1 MKLHLPKMLTAALI
15 AAITAVGSSAFADDA
30 ELTTYTTTNY
40 NASTVSNFNAVGFI
54 ITLNGPRLTTT
65 PTDVPITTCDLVY
78 LDSITLASLR
88 AVPGGSSVTLAL
100 ADANGKVLS
109 LSNNVVS
116 STGQAKW
123 DFSNTTV
130 ATDSPLYFYW
140 LDTARGIAK
149 GDILTSGDM
158 ATWNNHGCGG
168 NGVSNY
174 NNTQNLTS
182 CGFLEALS
190 VVQNTQ
196 YAPKLTIVTSGPVP
210 QNVYTWKAT
219 GTPAYW
225 DEEATNWILAGAD
238 SSYTSDPTN
247 IVDFNAG
254 EFAMDV
260 TVSGSIEAAKVNV
273 DDNYQFTVA
282 SGSSLTV
289 DTLSVAADKEVTV
302 AGEGSIALAK
312 VVLANGATINMG
324 AAASLAVTV
333 ADDADNTAI
342 KATKDITLTSLAGPA
357 DGKELTISAEGHTV
371 AVQGNNSFM
380 GNLVVD
386 KGTVK
391 LDASAHSLGAYNG
404 NNVKD
409 HPADAPDKTITVNEG
424 GTIDLNGKADQT
436 YIYTLA
442 GGSLVNNGGNTSAG
456 SMQTIGIELEANS
469 TIGGTGDFYL
479 LGPGYD
485 KTFVELNNYKLT
497 KTGANKV
504 GFRNTNVTSGTIEVQ
519 QGNIEFI
526 DGNNSSL
533 AADIILNGG
542 TISGTVNVADD
553 IEITAQKTAS
563 INPTLNNANNK
574 TVTLRTAEGQTLT
587 FSNGITLAT
596 GKLNV
601 DGIVT
606 VSGKSLDLSSGGNA
620 AGTVSVLENSVLNV
634 NNGMWMHSNSRI
646 ELAQG
651 GTVNIA
657 GLSIV
662 GNSGSTITATA
673 ANQQYSTT
681 NDKFT
686 IANAAI
692 TATADVTI
700 GNTLD
705 DVDVHVGAH
714 TVTLNATAD
723 VVDVAE
729 GGTLSI
735 GATGSANAINVAGGG
750 AIGTYVKADSG
761 ETTITSMGG
770 TAVLKNAIALNA
782 GSLTMTGTYS
792 IDDLDGEIEV
802 TDYVHGEHED
812 NGFAVETGTI
822 EFVTVAPESGAVLD
836 TTEAQIM
843 RGGNVATVEGG
854 VATVNSTNYSTFYIT
869 NLSETVTQA
878 KSQEASS
885 GVTLTSIHVDADAE
899 LTVDKDINLSLV
911 SAEAGA
917 KLNILSGHTVS
928 VGDATT
934 VATIAGEGT
943 YALKSGSK
951 TMTGTLA
958 TGEDWKGTVVVS
970 NVGSFADINLNT
982 FGHEGSKVKFDGVT
996 GHFGPHIIT
1005 YAPELVLG
1013 EGGLTLNN
1021 GYSTDGQGGPDM
1033 VYTFAGGV
1041 SGTGDMVF
1049 NKTIQNTVRQQLVF
1063 SGDVSEWTGTLS
1075 VVARFNVTAHYI
1087 GVDKTVNSTI
1097 SRTGGDL
1104 HVKVGTGDDASE
1116 VTFAQGIT
1124 ASDLA
1129 VLAGA
1134 TAVFQGNVD
1143 AGAITVGDGAFATFN
1158 DLHITRA
1165 ITSTGTVTFNND
1177 SLEVTGFQVQGGAE
1191 GYFDVNGEFTT
1202 GGNGYEGK
1210 QESYLTIVDG
1220 GTVIGEMTVTQEGDT
1235 YSLSDSGNATKGDG
1249 WVHYDT
1255 YYLTSGELLTSALEN
1270 ETTTVVMSGGVLTA
1284 DTTLENVAA
1293 TGGKIVIE
1301 QGVTI
1306 ASITADNT
1314 EIQGKVAP
1322 ENVTIAQESYVVF
1335 DDGIEEDNGLR
1346 FSKATVLNY
1355 GEDAPYSSDNSYM
1368 MVAAEQLTLVSVA
1381 EQPEIVEVANTLQVS
1396 SITNNSSSLL
1406 VIDSLYVD
1414 ELASVEA
1421 TGGSISLMAGLM
1433 PVANMTIA
1441 EGKSVMLLDPFSQE
1455 QEILEGTVTITESL
1469 TAGGGTLLANLNL
1482 VDGSTLDL
1490 QTGEGAMAALT
1501 LGSNLAFV
1509 DGAIVNLDATTL
1521 AKLDNLVM
1529 GSPDNYLELIHAAQ
1543 GTTLTYGEGGLDNY
1557 DDMWFGQLFDRTAGE
1572 YTLKG
1577 DFKVV
1582 ATGETFGLTKVS
1594 NVPEPTTG
1602 TLSLLALA
1610 ALAARRRKH

>member
-587 FSNGITLAT
+587 LSNGITLAT

-662 GNSGSTITATA
+662 GNTGSTITATA

-681 NDKFT
+681 NDQFT

-700 GNTLD
+700 GNVLTN
-705 DVDVHVGAH
+705 VGVYTGAH
-714 TVTLNATAD
+714 AVTLNATAD
-723 VVDVAE
+723 SVTVAE
-729 GGTLSI
+729 HGTINFGTS
-735 GATGSANAINVAGGG
+735 GATGAITVEDGGI
-750 AIGTYVKADSG
+750 IGTYAKTDTGA
-761 ETTITSMGG
+761 TTITSEG
-770 TAVLKNAIALNA
+770 TAVLNNAVALNA
-782 GSLTMTGTYS
+782 GSLTMSGAFNV
-792 IDDLDGEIEV
+792 DALAFQGEQTIAG
-802 TDYVHGEHED
+802 GEHEN
-812 NGFAVETGTI
+812 NGFAT
-822 EFVTVAPESGAVLD
+822 ESGSLTVVTKAAE
-836 TTEAQIM
+836 TTLTADGATVV
-843 RGGNVATVEGG
+843 RGGHTFVLANDGTA
-854 VATVNSTNYSTFYIT
+854 ALNSTNYSAFYIT
-869 NLSETVTQA
+869 NQSETVTKA
-878 KSQEASS
+878 KSQEEAQ
-885 GVTLTSIHVDADAE
+885 GVTLASIHVSNGATLDVNQNID
-899 LTVDKDINLSLV
+899 LSLV
-911 SAEAGA
+911 TAETGA

-982 FGHEGSKVKFDGVT
+982 YGHDGSKVEFDGVT

-1049 NKTIQNTVRQQLVF
+1049 NKTTQNTVRQQLVF
-1063 SGDVSEWTGTLS
+1063 SGDVEDWSGTLS

-1104 HVKVGTGDDASE
+1104 HVKVGTGEDASV
-1116 VTFAQGIT
+1116 VTFTQGIT
-1124 ASDLA
+1124 ASDLS

-1134 TAVFQGNVD
+1134 TAEFQGNVD

-1158 DLHITRA
+1158 DLHITQA
-1165 ITSTGTVTFNND
+1165 ITSTGTVTLNND
-1177 SLEVTGFQVQGGAE
+1177 ALEVNGFQVQGGAE

-1220 GTVIGEMTVTQEGDT
+1220 GTVIGEMTVTQEGET

-1368 MVAAEQLTLVSVA
+1368 MVAADQLTLVSVA

-1406 VIDSLYVD
+1406 VIDSLYVN

-1421 TGGSISLMAGLM
+1421 TGGSIGLVAGLM

-1610 ALAARRRKH
+1610 TLAARRRRH